1 MANIII
7 NPLQI
12 YSNQLLLL
20 FQKAKTSKNPA
31 LYLYSK
37 NARTP
42 LFMVESLTRILLE
55 LSANPNFEKWH
66 KVFKKLEDSIGE
78 IDYYDAALK
87 NFSSNKLIEK
97 KSLEYLLKKKNKLVD
112 KFNKKLIEKEFY
124 LPVFNQALLANELN
138 LNDKLIVGEI
148 KKHIVSQ
155 IENISEFFS
164 QFHDSFD
171 NMELQ
176 VHELRRKLRWISIYA
191 QSLNGIIVLKS
202 IKEKYEWEK
211 EFVTPAEKKSLYN
224 NLTVAKNLNNYIY
237 FNNKAFYA
245 LSNIIRRLGE
255 IKDVGLNILLLEKCI
270 RKTHTEKIENIRQKA
285 QEQLKSNASEQDLL
299 NEAHKIL
306 LLFIKKYRIPEELL
320 LK

>member
-1 MANIII
+1 MANNSI

-12 YSNQLLLL
+12 YSKQLLQL
-20 FQKAKTSKNPA
+20 FKKAQSSKNPA

-42 LFMVESLTRILLE
+42 LFMAESVTRILMA

-66 KVFKKLEDSIGE
+66 KVFKKLEDTIGE

-97 KSLEYLLKKKNKLVD
+97 ESLDYLLKKKNKLVD
-112 KFNKKLIEKEFY
+112 KLNKKLTEKEFY
-124 LPVFNQALLANELN
+124 LPIFNEVLLANELN
-138 LNDKLIVGEI
+138 LNDKLIIGEI
-148 KKHIVSQ
+148 KKHLTQ
-155 IENISEFFS
+155 ELDNISEFFG

-191 QSLNGIIVLKS
+191 QSLNGIIVLKPV
-202 IKEKYEWEK
+202 KEKYEWEK
-211 EFVTPAEKKSLYN
+211 EFITPAEKTSLYN
-224 NLTVAKNLNNYIY
+224 NLTVTKNLNNYIY

-245 LSNIIRRLGE
+245 LSNIIRKLGE
-255 IKDVGLNILLLEKCI
+255 IKDVGLSILLLEKCI
-270 RKTHTEKIENIRQKA
+270 RKTHFVKIGNIQQKA
-285 QEQLKSNASEQDLL
+285 QEQLKLNTSEHDLL

-306 LLFIKKYRIPEELL
+306 LLFLKKYGIQDELI

>member
-1 MANIII
+1 MANTSI

-12 YSNQLLLL
+12 YSKQLLQL
-20 FQKAKTSKNPA
+20 FKKAQSSKNPA
-31 LYLYSK
+31 LYLYSN

-42 LFMVESLTRILLE
+42 LFMAESVTRILME

-66 KVFKKLEDSIGE
+66 KVFKKLEDTIGE

-87 NFSSNKLIEK
+87 NFSTNKLIEK
-97 KSLEYLLKKKNKLVD
+97 ESLAYLIKKKNKLVD
-112 KFNKKLIEKEFY
+112 KLNKKLIEKEFY
-124 LPVFNQALLANELN
+124 LPIFNQVLLANELN
-138 LNDKLIVGEI
+138 LNDKLIIGEI
-148 KKHIVSQ
+148 KERLKQ
-155 IENISEFFS
+155 ELENVFDFFS
-164 QFHDSFD
+164 QYHDSFD

-191 QSLNGIIVLKS
+191 QSLNGIIVLKT

-211 EFVTPAEKKSLYN
+211 EFITPAEKTSPYN
-224 NLTVAKNLNNYIY
+224 KLTVAKNLNNYIY

-245 LSNIIRRLGE
+245 LSNVIRKLGE
-255 IKDVGLNILLLEKCI
+255 IKDVGLSILLLEKCI
-270 RKTHTEKIENIRQKA
+270 RKTHTKKIENIQEKA
-285 QEQLKSNASEQDLL
+285 QKQLKLNVNEHDLL

-306 LLFIKKYRIPEELL
+306 LLFLKKYRIQEVLI